1 MYLVALLLVG
11 SSMSI
16 AHGEDVKRGTKKH
29 ARYLRDGAKAKLTL
43 KIVDENDVPVEGA
56 DIGAHFE
63 MHEGNGIEGTS
74 NTSGLFAMAGKTRW
88 KMHYGVRKNGYYSS
102 SGEYAFGNQGEFA
115 VKDGKWQPWNPEVSV
130 VLRPIL
136 NQIPMYA
143 KRVEAVMPA
152 EDEAVGYDLAVGD
165 WVSPYGSGQHR
176 DLALLLSRRFTSD
189 HDYEGS
195 LTLMFT
201 EKFDGVVLNHEVIGA
216 SEFMFPRYA
225 TEMGYLSTLS
235 YKTGENPVSGYY
247 GTRRSGDKVSYSLR
261 IRSKVDKEGDL
272 KEALYGKIVGP
283 VRLIGV
289 ARKSPAKVIFTYYLN
304 PTFNDLNLE
313 FDPKKNLLKGLR
325 PTEVVRQP

>member
-176 DLALLLSRRFTSD
+176 DLDLHLSRRVTSN
-189 HDYEGS
+189 HDYEGTLS
-195 LTLMFT
+195 LTFT
-201 EKFDGVVLNHEVIGA
+201 EPFDGIAPCRDVISA
-216 SEFMFPRYA
+216 SAFMFPRYA
-225 TEMGYLSTLS
+225 ADAGYLSTWS
-235 YKTGENPVSGYY
+235 RMIGKNPADGYY
-247 GTRRSGDKVSYSLR
+247 GERRRGDNVSYFLR
-261 IRSKVDKEGDL
+261 VRSKVDEDGNL
-272 KEALYGKIVGP
+272 KDALYGKIVGP